1 PSQKSSGRRAVC
13 CTGTPA
19 PQTRRRPAE
28 VISSQGAPVL
38 AKSEVPAALPW
49 DQPRLK
55 RDTPPLRNRSPVQ
68 TFRSTPS
75 LSPLGNALVSL
86 RVGTDEP
93 ALTGV
98 EPPVTEK
105 TLLLLVSSFVQGR
118 ETVGMILR
126 PPGQKDRFGLMRCL
140 FLVFGLLG
148 QAVGTDLSE
157 SCSSDSG
164 CEAQSPFFSS
174 HDSFMENWASLEE
187 DFEESDGSDDGELD
201 QEDESEEDDDEAY
214 NEVDLLE
221 VAFLMFD
228 VMGVKPP
235 KSGKA
240 PAKTVLK
247 KYLDDPTALQ
257 KVWGHWKKLR
267 VNRPARDNAND
278 AWKGAK
284 VLWDEGVLEE
294 MFQAAISGLGWIAL
308 ASMIAQFGAQVTL
321 MFVTGGAAT
330 VIKIALLIPAAID
343 LWNAFT
349 DVNSNC
355 L

>member
-1 PSQKSSGRRAVC
+1 
-13 CTGTPA
+13 
-19 PQTRRRPAE
+19 
-28 VISSQGAPVL
+28 
-38 AKSEVPAALPW
+38 
-49 DQPRLK
+49 
-55 RDTPPLRNRSPVQ
+55 
-68 TFRSTPS
+68 
-75 LSPLGNALVSL
+75 
-86 RVGTDEP
+86 
-93 ALTGV
+93 
-98 EPPVTEK
+98 
-105 TLLLLVSSFVQGR
+105 
-118 ETVGMILR
+118 
-126 PPGQKDRFGLMRCL
+126 MRWL
-140 FLVFGLLG
+140 FLVLGLLG

-164 CEAQSPFFSS
+164 CEESALTQLARRQNVSQTQSQFLSS
-174 HDSFMENWASLEE
+174 HDSFMENWASLVLGDCCTMFPDYAAKLEEYERELKDFLIKGIYPPEGHPIYSEKTPVVWKPAEEEEPEEEE

-214 NEVDLLE
+214 NEVDLLEAGASESLESSRRRRRRRRRVHRRRRRGTNRPECIVSLAGAGVE

-294 MFQAAISGLGWIAL
+294 MFQAAISGLGWLQL

>member
-1 PSQKSSGRRAVC
+1 MG
-13 CTGTPA
+13 
-19 PQTRRRPAE
+19 E
-28 VISSQGAPVL
+28 
-38 AKSEVPAALPW
+38 AA
-49 DQPRLK
+49 
-55 RDTPPLRNRSPVQ
+55 
-68 TFRSTPS
+68 
-75 LSPLGNALVSL
+75 
-86 RVGTDEP
+86 
-93 ALTGV
+93 
-98 EPPVTEK
+98 
-105 TLLLLVSSFVQGR
+105 
-118 ETVGMILR
+118 MIL
-126 PPGQKDRFGLMRCL
+126 DFGLMRCL
-140 FLVFGLLG
+140 FLVFGILG

-164 CEAQSPFFSS
+164 CEESALTQLARRQNVSQAQPQFFSS
-174 HDSFMENWASLEE
+174 HDSFLENWASLVLGDCCSMFPDYAPKLEQYEREIKDFLIKGIYPPAGHPIYSEKTPVVWKPADEEDPEEEE
-187 DFEESDGSDDGELD
+187 DFEESEGSDDGGLD

-228 VMGVKPP
+228 VMGLKPP
-235 KSGKA
+235 KSGKG
-240 PAKTVLK
+240 PSKTVLK

-257 KVWGHWKKLR
+257 KVWTHWKKLR

-284 VLWDEGVLEE
+284 VLWDEGVLED
-294 MFQAAISGLGWIAL
+294 MFEAAIEGIGWF
-308 ASMIAQFGAQVTL
+308 QFGVMLTQFAAQVGL